1 MTRSVV
7 VPVYRNERTLPDLL
21 RQVSEL
27 YRAQFPS
34 VRSGFRRGRQPRQ
47 LVCAAQA
54 PSPRDAVSLTIDFP
68 QPEFRIICC
77 DSSRDGAREGRV
89 CCRARCRPAAAR
101 VISRSVF
108 LRSRRRGGHRY
119 RTARIARRPV
129 VSQMAAT
136 MFWRVYRRFVQPE
149 MPEGGAGPLR
159 ARARSATCL
168 WHYLKPTALSWDYC
182 SGWDSVASW
191 SRIRGFGV
199 SRAERLD
206 AQAEVPVRVRHGV
219 CVLRLPITMMLVA
232 GAVGISGALVAS
244 AAYWLHGR
252 SAPST

>member
-7 VPVYRNERTLPDLL
+7 VPVYRNERTLPELL

-27 YRAQFPS
+27 LRAQFPS

-89 CCRARCRPAAAR
+89 CCHARCRPAAAR

-108 LRSRRRGGHRY
+108 LRSRRRGGHRH
-119 RTARIARRPV
+119 RTARIARRPRG
-129 VSQMAAT
+129 SRRWQPRCSGASTAGSSSPRCRKAA
-136 MFWRVYRRFVQPE
+136 RS
-149 MPEGGAGPLR
+149 PLR

-199 SRAERLD
+199 SRAR
-206 AQAEVPVRVRHGV
+206 
-219 CVLRLPITMMLVA
+219 
-232 GAVGISGALVAS
+232 
-244 AAYWLHGR
+244 AAGR
-252 SAPST
+252 SSGSSGTRSTRRLRSRIYRSP